1 LKPIWE
7 KKGKMLRL
15 ENITTQYD
23 DSVIVLRDIS
33 LNVKKGDM
41 ICILGSNGAGKT
53 TLLKTITSQLK
64 PLRGQ
69 IYFEDK
75 RIDPLKTHQVIR
87 LGISV
92 VPEGRRLFPEFTV
105 YENLKVGAFSEKNL
119 SVIEKRMEE
128 LFGMFPV
135 LRERQHQLAGTL
147 SGGEQGML
155 TIARA
160 LMALPRMLLL
170 DEPSLGL
177 APIMVRELFKVVKR
191 INERGVTILLIE
203 QNANKSLSIAS
214 GGYVLQKGK
223 IVAEGTREELKQSEV
238 LRLAYLKG

>member
-1 LKPIWE
+1 
-7 KKGKMLRL
+7 MLRL

-33 LNVKKGDM
+33 LNVKKGEM

-53 TLLKTITSQLK
+53 TLLKTITNLLK
-64 PLRGQ
+64 PLRGR
-69 IYFEDK
+69 IYFEDQ

-135 LRERQHQLAGTL
+135 LRERQRQLAGTL

-160 LMALPRMLLL
+160 LMAMPRMLLL

-191 INERGVTILLIE
+191 INDRGVTILLIE

-214 GGYVLQKGK
+214 RGYVLQKGK

>member
-1 LKPIWE
+1 
-7 KKGKMLRL
+7 MLRL

-33 LNVKKGDM
+33 LNVKKGEM

-53 TLLKTITSQLK
+53 TLLKTITNLLK
-64 PLRGQ
+64 PLRGR
-69 IYFEDK
+69 IYFEDQ

-135 LRERQHQLAGTL
+135 LRERQQQLAGTL

-160 LMALPRMLLL
+160 LMAMPRMLLL

-191 INERGVTILLIE
+191 INDRGVTILLIE

-214 GGYVLQKGK
+214 RGYVLQKGK

>member
-1 LKPIWE
+1 
-7 KKGKMLRL
+7 MLRL
-15 ENITTQYD
+15 ENITSQYD

-33 LNVKKGDM
+33 LKVTKGEM
-41 ICILGSNGAGKT
+41 TCILGSNGAGKT
-53 TLLKTITSQLK
+53 TLLKTITNLLK
-64 PLRGQ
+64 PLRGR

-75 RIDPLKTHQVIR
+75 RIDQLKTHQVIR

-105 YENLKVGAFSEKNL
+105 YENLRVGAFSEKNL

-128 LFGMFPV
+128 LFEVFPV
-135 LRERQHQLAGTL
+135 LRERQHQLAETL

-160 LMALPRMLLL
+160 LMASPRMLLL

-177 APIMVRELFKVVKR
+177 APIMVRELFRVVKR
-191 INERGVTILLIE
+191 INDGGVTILLIE

-214 GGYVLQKGK
+214 RGYVLQKGK
-223 IVAEGTREELKQSEV
+223 IVAEGTKEELKQSEV